1 MAVSFSDLEA
11 AFDFVNFG
19 GDGENEAVLD
29 RRTGKIYCRSFFSG
43 ETDEGFPDEASQDSD
58 EKYVAIP
65 GRRDLDL
72 GKTLV
77 LDFARQVMSE
87 GDYDEVRSIFNR
99 KGAYA
104 RFKNLLA
111 RRRLLDSWHEFSD
124 KAEKAALRDWAAE
137 NGVELTD

>member
-43 ETDEGFPDEASQDSD
+43 ETDEGFPDEASEDSD

-87 GDYDEVRSIFNR
+87 GDYDEVRPLQSF
-99 KGAYA
+99 A
-104 RFKNLLA
+104 RAQAASRQLA
-111 RRRLLDSWHEFSD
+111 RILGQGREGRVARLGRRKWRRAHI
-124 KAEKAALRDWAAE
+124 LR
-137 NGVELTD
+137 NP